1 MKLVRFSSPDGGE
14 AFGIYSDGKVSDLSL
29 SYTSFS
35 DAIADVVNLRARP
48 PTSTFDVDGANLMAP
63 ADRNSKIL
71 CMAVNYHSHIKEMQ
85 SGQTKEPI
93 LFTKFYSSLTGPYT
107 PIPHFTHSQIMDY
120 EGEIAV
126 VIGSR
131 ARNVSRTDAWEHV
144 AGYTLLNDVSAR
156 SLFRVPQ
163 GSGVMLDWFSC
174 KANEHATPVGP
185 WIVTPDEAG
194 EFSKFRIET
203 YLNGDRV
210 QSQSVSDMVFGV
222 PKIIEHVTSRLTLDP
237 GDIISTGTPAG
248 VGVARKRTLQK
259 GDVIRVQAE
268 GIGHIENIIV

>member
-1 MKLVRFSSPDGGE
+1 MKLVRFSFPDGRE
-14 AFGIYSDGKVSDLSL
+14 AFGVYSNGKASDLSP
-29 SYTSFS
+29 SYSSFS
-35 DAIADVVNLRARP
+35 DAVADLSNLVARP
-48 PTSTFDVDGANLMAP
+48 PTGTMTVDDRSFMAP
-63 ADRNSKIL
+63 ADRKSKIL

-85 SGQTKEPI
+85 SEQTKEPV
-93 LFTKFYSSLTGPYT
+93 LFTKFYTSLTGPYA
-107 PIPHFTHSQIMDY
+107 PISHFTHSPIMDY

-131 ARNVSRTDAWEHV
+131 ARNISRRDAWGCV

-156 SLFRVPQ
+156 SLFQVPQ
-163 GSGVMLDWFSC
+163 GNGVMLDWFSC
-174 KANEHATPVGP
+174 KANDSATPVGP

-194 EFSKFRIET
+194 EFSRFRIET

-210 QSQSVSDMVFGV
+210 QYQSVSDMVFDV

-259 GDVIRVQAE
+259 GDVVRVQAE
-268 GIGHIENIIV
+268 GIGHIENQIL

>member
-1 MKLVRFSSPDGGE
+1 VRLLRFFSPDGRE
-14 AFGIYSDGKVSDLSL
+14 AFGVYSGGKVSDLSP
-29 SYTSFS
+29 SYSSFS
-35 DAIADVVNLRARP
+35 EAVADLVNLIARP
-48 PTSTFDVDGANLMAP
+48 PTGSLHVENSSFMAP

-71 CMAVNYHSHIKEMQ
+71 CMAVNYHSHLKEMQ
-85 SGQTKEPI
+85 SEQTKEPV
-93 LFTKFYSSLTGPYT
+93 LFTKFYTSLTGPYC

-126 VIGSR
+126 IIGDR
-131 ARNVSRTDAWEHV
+131 ARNVSRRDAWEYV

-163 GSGVMLDWFSC
+163 GNGVMFDWFSC
-174 KANEHATPVGP
+174 KANDHATPVGP

-194 EFSKFRIET
+194 EFSKLRIET
-203 YLNGDRV
+203 FLNGDRV
-210 QSQSVSDMVFGV
+210 QSQSVSDMVFDV
-222 PKIIEHVTSRLTLDP
+222 PKIIEHVTSILTLDP

-259 GDVIRVQAE
+259 GDVVRVQAE
-268 GIGHIENIIV
+268 GIGRIENQIL

>member
-1 MKLVRFSSPDGGE
+1 VKLARFSSPEGRE
-14 AFGIYSDGKVSDLSL
+14 AFGIYSDGKVSDLSP
-29 SYTSFS
+29 SYKSFS
-35 DAIADVVNLRARP
+35 DAVADVVNLGARP
-48 PTSTFDVDGANLMAP
+48 PASTLDVDSSNLMAP

-85 SGQTKEPI
+85 SEPTNEPI
-93 LFTKFYSSLTGPYT
+93 LFTKFYSSLTGPYS

-131 ARNVSRTDAWEHV
+131 ARNVSRPNAWEYV

-156 SLFRVPQ
+156 SIFRVPQ

-174 KANEHATPVGP
+174 KANDRATPVGP

-194 EFSKFRIET
+194 EFSKLRIET
-203 YLNGDRV
+203 YLNGDKV
-210 QSQSVSDMVFGV
+210 QSQSVSDMVFDV
-222 PKIIEHVTSRLTLDP
+222 PKIIEHITSRLTLDP

-248 VGVARKRTLQK
+248 VGVTRKRTLQK
-259 GDVIRVQAE
+259 GDMIRVQAE
-268 GIGHIENIIV
+268 GIGHIENMIA

>member
-1 MKLVRFSSPDGGE
+1 MKLVRFSSPDGRE
-14 AFGIYSDGKVSDLSL
+14 SFGIYSDGKASDLSP

-35 DAIADVVNLRARP
+35 DAVADLVNLRAQP
-48 PTSTFDVDGANLMAP
+48 KTSTFDVDSTVLMAP
-63 ADRNSKIL
+63 AGRNSKIL
-71 CMAVNYHSHIKEMQ
+71 CMAANYYSHIKEMQ
-85 SGQTKEPI
+85 SEQTKEPI
-93 LFTKFYSSLTGPYT
+93 LFTKFYTSLTGPYS

-126 VIGSR
+126 VIGTR
-131 ARNVSRTDAWEHV
+131 ARNISQRDAWAYV

-174 KANEHATPVGP
+174 KANDRATPVGP

-194 EFSKFRIET
+194 DFSKFRIET

-210 QSQSVSDMVFGV
+210 QSQSVSDMVFDV
-222 PKIIEHVTSRLTLDP
+222 PKIVEHVTSRLTLEP

-248 VGVARKRTLQK
+248 VGVARKRTLRR
-259 GDVIRVQAE
+259 GDVIRVKAE
-268 GIGHIENIIV
+268 GIGHIENRIL

>member
-1 MKLVRFSSPDGGE
+1 VKLVRFSSPDGGE
-14 AFGIYSDGKVSDLSL
+14 AFGVYSDGKVSDLSP
-29 SYTSFS
+29 SYSSFS
-35 DAIADVVNLRARP
+35 EAVADLANLEP
-48 PTSTFDVDGANLMAP
+48 PSTGTLGVDNSSLMAP
-63 ADRNSKIL
+63 ADWNSKIL
-71 CMAVNYHSHIKEMQ
+71 CMAVNYHSHIREMQ
-85 SGQTKEPI
+85 SEQTKEPI
-93 LFTKFYSSLTGPYT
+93 LFTKFYASLTGPYI

-131 ARNVSRTDAWEHV
+131 ARNVPRRDAWEHV

-163 GSGVMLDWFSC
+163 GNGVMLDWFSC
-174 KANEHATPVGP
+174 KANDRATPVGP
-185 WIVTPDEAG
+185 WIVTTDEAG
-194 EFSKFRIET
+194 EFSTFRIET

-210 QSQSVSDMVFGV
+210 QSQSVSDMVFDV

-268 GIGHIENIIV
+268 GIGHIENQIL

>member
-1 MKLVRFSSPDGGE
+1 MKLVRFSSPEGREG
-14 AFGIYSDGKVSDLSL
+14 FGIYSDGRVSDLSP
-29 SYTSFS
+29 SYSSFS
-35 DAIADVVNLRARP
+35 DAVADLANLMARP
-48 PTSTFDVDGANLMAP
+48 PTGTIDLDNRSLMAP
-63 ADRNSKIL
+63 ADRNSKVL

-85 SGQTKEPI
+85 SEQTKEPV
-93 LFTKFYSSLTGPYT
+93 LFAKFYGSLTGPYS

-126 VIGSR
+126 IIGSR
-131 ARNVSRTDAWEHV
+131 ARNVLRGDAWEYV

-156 SLFRVPQ
+156 SLFQVPQ
-163 GSGVMLDWFSC
+163 GNGVMLDWFSC
-174 KANEHATPVGP
+174 KANDRATPVGP

-194 EFSKFRIET
+194 KFSKFRIET

-210 QSQSVSDMVFGV
+210 QSQSVSDMVFDI

-248 VGVARKRTLQK
+248 VGVARRRTLQM
-259 GDVIRVQAE
+259 GDVVRVQAE
-268 GIGHIENIIV
+268 GIGHIENQIL